1 MRNCSLP
8 NQDISQE
15 PLHLA
20 GGATAR
26 KAGACRVL
34 RHVGLCVAS
43 VHRHAS
49 RSGAHLPAPGAPPAR
64 TQARGRP
71 AQADASTRPLL
82 PLAWRLCRLPESSV
96 GEQSL
101 LQRLRRTTRR
111 WSDAEH
117 ARYVARSG
125 ERVACSCAAGPRFRW
140 GAGALTSCR
149 AVVHAGRRH
158 VWLVDAARGVLC
170 TQRAWETLDGQTR
183 ETARGRVRAME
194 GSEGYDIIKALTKEG
209 QRCGACAVHEWAHG
223 SRTTSLRAQGIH
235 VQAVDGTPHLLPLSG
250 CPRCSPA
257 HRAVLG
263 FVPCERR

>member
-125 ERVACSCAAGPRFRW
+125 ERVACCAAAGPRFRW
-140 GAGALTSCR
+140 VA
-149 AVVHAGRRH
+149 AVVMLCM
-158 VWLVDAARGVLC
+158 LVDDTCGWWTRRVEYC

-183 ETARGRVRAME
+183 ERGTRA
-194 GSEGYDIIKALTKEG
+194 GTG
-209 QRCGACAVHEWAHG
+209 HG
-223 SRTTSLRAQGIH
+223 RK
-235 VQAVDGTPHLLPLSG
+235 
-250 CPRCSPA
+250 
-257 HRAVLG
+257 
-263 FVPCERR
+263 